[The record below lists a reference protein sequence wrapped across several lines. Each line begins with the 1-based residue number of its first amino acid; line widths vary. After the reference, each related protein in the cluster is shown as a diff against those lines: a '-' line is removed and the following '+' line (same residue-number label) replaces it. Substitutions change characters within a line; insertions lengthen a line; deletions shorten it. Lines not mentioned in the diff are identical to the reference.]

1 MATLL
6 VLTGAVWIMCNP
18 TLNLFHAMQISYKY
32 VAAGLV
38 IHALPRPY
46 KEIMQTNECFAL
58 QEWPGAS

>member
-46 KEIMQTNECFAL
+46 KEIMQTNECFA
-58 QEWPGAS
+58 